1 MLTSISDNPY
11 VNQLCELCGSKKR
24 ISKKWKEKIPTLT
37 GKITIIEHTQIVC
50 TNKVCQAGFDKNL
63 LEENE
68 KREAVR
74 LKKEA
79 LATAAKKTNSKALA
93 YKAKHKKS

>member
-1 MLTSISDNPY
+1 MLINISDNPY
-11 VNQLCELCGSKKR
+11 ARQLCELCGSKKR

-37 GKITIIEHTQIVC
+37 GKIIIIEHSQIVC

-68 KREAVR
+68 KREAIRV
-74 LKKEA
+74 KKEA
-79 LATAAKKTNSKALA
+79 QAETSKKT
-93 YKAKHKKS
+93 HPKK